1 MRRVLQA
8 RATPARTGVVLWTVL
23 LVLTAC
29 GRTTPPDAAPS
40 TAGQSDSGAARAT
53 DPDAPTGWG
62 PTEGEVA
69 RAQALVSGW
78 GSDQLA
84 GQLIVGRY
92 VGTDPQVPADLVSEH
107 HLAGVQVTS
116 SSILSREQ
124 LLATTSA
131 VAQAVKS
138 DGRDFP
144 AVLGVD
150 QEGGVVSHLDGIAT
164 TFPSFATA
172 GAAVA
177 AHPGLGRRVVREAAS
192 VTGMELR
199 ELGFTWVFAPVADVT
214 IGAADPT
221 IGSRSPS
228 GDPQVA
234 ATTVQAALAG
244 YDEAGIVSTVKHF
257 PGHGA
262 ATADSHLSLPVIEA
276 SLAELRRR
284 DLVPFSA
291 AVDGGAPAVMVGH
304 LDVPALERGVPTSLS
319 SATYD
324 LLRERLGFEGV
335 AITDSLGMGAVV
347 ATTKPAVTAVN
358 AGADLLLMPADTA
371 RAARTVTAAIESGEI
386 SRSRAEEAAARVVA
400 MQLWQQR
407 VAGETRIPGDLATRA
422 QEAAAALSAAA
433 Y

>member
-1 MRRVLQA
+1 MSRARPGRRHFGPGTALVTL
-8 RATPARTGVVLWTVL
+8 L

-29 GRTTPPDAAPS
+29 AGTTPADAPPAPGGES
-40 TAGQSDSGAARAT
+40 AAGESQAA

-62 PTEGEVA
+62 PTEGELA
-69 RAQALVSGW
+69 RARALVSGW
-78 GSDQLA
+78 GSARLA

-92 VGTDPQVPADLVSEH
+92 AGTDPQVPADLVAEH

-116 SSILSREQ
+116 SSIVSREQ

-131 VAQAVKS
+131 VSRAVEA

-177 AHPGLGRRVVREAAS
+177 ADRAAGRRLVREAAS
-192 VTGMELR
+192 VTGLELR

-228 GDPQVA
+228 GDPAVA
-234 ATTVQAALAG
+234 AATVEAALAG
-244 YDEAGIVSTVKHF
+244 YDAAGIVSTVKHF
-257 PGHGA
+257 PGHGT
-262 ATADSHLSLPVIEA
+262 ATTDSHLSLPVIDA

-284 DLVPFSA
+284 DLVPFA
-291 AVDGGAPAVMVGH
+291 DAVDRGAPAVMVGH

-319 SATYD
+319 AETYH
-324 LLRERLGFEGV
+324 LLREDLGFEGV

-386 SRSRAEEAAARVVA
+386 SRARAEEAAARVVA

-407 VAGETRIPGDLATRA
+407 AAEESRIPADLATRA
-422 QEAAAALSAAA
+422 QQAASALSAAA